1 MKDKIIEEIKRIP
14 RIPRS
19 IYKRFQKMLRT
30 LLPESVKAKY
40 FNTLENL
47 VVISGQNCSL
57 KCKNCANFSPYL
69 AKMIPFYPYEEICA
83 DIEEIT
89 KHTQI
94 KNMQLQG
101 GEFFL
106 HPNATQILEY
116 VAGNPRIHRITIATN
131 ATIVPKDSILSL
143 IKESGKIRL
152 RLSNYGEANHKS
164 AQKLES
170 TLTQWKIPYWI
181 HCYASG
187 DGNWVDCGGKSVKRL
202 KESVVQKIFKECIFG
217 QCGGCLTMENGFI
230 SKCSRAV
237 VAHLVQGFALGKNDG
252 ILVRQNAQRIFSA
265 YNVANGG
272 GGVELPAFSFDT
284 LQNFLASQTPLQAC
298 YYCYGTSG
306 QEIPAGVQ
314 LSKEELNFINTPLT
328 STDN

>member
-14 RIPRS
+14 RIPRR

-69 AKMIPFYPYEEICA
+69 AKMMPFYPYEEICA

-170 TLTQWKIPYWI
+170 TLTQWKIPYWL

-187 DGNWVDCGGKSVKRL
+187 NGNWVDCGGKSVKRL

-217 QCGGCLTMENGFI
+217 QGGGCLTMENGFI

-272 GGVELPAFSFDT
+272 GGGRIAR
-284 LQNFLASQTPLQAC
+284 
-298 YYCYGTSG
+298 
-306 QEIPAGVQ
+306 I
-314 LSKEELNFINTPLT
+314 
-328 STDN
+328 